1 MGPSGAIWVERSAS
15 RPCSQSLSGF
25 GATSSWAQA
34 IASATKERIAICFS
48 MTELLRI
55 RASKKTV
62 HQNRSPKLQRRQQG
76 SLDGVE
82 QRSLAA
88 LRVDGPGH
96 FQDRA
101 DALLPGDVEV
111 VEEPLRAG
119 EGIDPPG
126 RSARGRAGRFQA
138 ERLAQEASGEAER
151 RNALGARAGEREARE
166 LRRIERHERAIV
178 LGADGD
184 DGLAPAGNE
193 RAVLLADRDVADEK
207 GERVEIPRP
216 AQRGRLRRV
225 DAQGQGERRG
235 RPRGDVHRLVEGAG
249 TARGERRKS
258 EESSHAVEGI
268 AVGGVLLAMGPEE
281 DEQLFSGHAALPRDS
296 AAAVASRSAWVF
308 AASVC
313 RRCACVSVTARRLFK
328 VRSSTSSGSPPRA
341 SMASKSRRRA
351 ARTMIGPTS
360 IGKVPPTMRK

>member
-34 IASATKERIAICFS
+34 TASATKERIEICFS

-76 SLDGVE
+76 SLDRIE

-88 LRVDGPGH
+88 LGVDGPGH

-101 DALLPGDVEV
+101 DGLLQGDGEAVQ
-111 VEEPLRAG
+111 EPLRAG
-119 EGIDPPG
+119 EGVDPAG
-126 RSARGRAGRFQA
+126 GSAGGRAGRFQA
-138 ERLAQEASGEAER
+138 EGLAQEASREAER
-151 RNALGARAGEREARE
+151 RNALGARPCEREARE

-184 DGLAPAGNE
+184 DGLAAAGNE

-207 GERVEIPRP
+207 RERVEIPGP
-216 AQRGRLRRV
+216 AQRRRLRGV

-235 RPRGDVHRLVEGAG
+235 RSRGHVHRLVEGAG
-249 TARGERRKS
+249 TGRGERRKS
-258 EESSHAVEGI
+258 EESSYAVEGI

-281 DEQLFSGHAALPRDS
+281 DEQLVGRHAALPRD
-296 AAAVASRSAWVF
+296 
-308 AASVC
+308 
-313 RRCACVSVTARRLFK
+313 
-328 VRSSTSSGSPPRA
+328 
-341 SMASKSRRRA
+341 
-351 ARTMIGPTS
+351 
-360 IGKVPPTMRK
+360 